1 MMEKVYILVHKI
13 SEKVEK
19 SLMMPG
25 SLYSTWYDDQENPDA
40 L

>member
-19 SLMMPG
+19 SLMPG